1 MEDEF
6 RYIKD
11 SLCCVPFLIILTEDD
26 TFVLQT
32 DASGTGIGAVLSV
45 KRDTGEKPVA
55 FFSRKLLPQ
64 EQRYSATELEG
75 LAVVDAITHFGI
87 YLISSPFTV
96 ETDHM
101 ALSFLNTCKLTNGC
115 LARWAMKLQSY
126 TFDIKHRPGS
136 GTRTRMGFP
145 AKPGFHLNKFLPQ
158 MAFTNRRR
166 GSVRQD
172 P

>member
-11 SLCCVPFLIILTEDD
+11 SLCCVPFLIIPTEDD

-45 KRDTGEKPVA
+45 KRDSGEKPVA
-55 FFSRKLLPQ
+55 FFSRKLLSR
-64 EQRYSATELEG
+64 EQKYSATELER

-96 ETDHM
+96 EMDHRAM
-101 ALSFLNTCKLTNGC
+101 SFLNTCKLTNGR
-115 LARWAMKLQSY
+115 LARWAMKLESY
-126 TFDIKHRPGS
+126 TFDIKYRPGS
-136 GTRTRMGFP
+136 S
-145 AKPGFHLNKFLPQ
+145 NKNADGL
-158 MAFTNRRR
+158 
-166 GSVRQD
+166 SRQAWSSPEQVPTSD
-172 P
+172 GLHQ